1 MRAWIIA
8 LSLGAAACVSAQ
20 GAADAPSPFAGQQ
33 PPTQTQSQTQTP
45 QNFAAIDL
53 PAGAYRIDPRHTS
66 VLFRIRH
73 EGLSWFTARF
83 DTKDATLELNPAN
96 PAQSHLTA
104 SVDATSVNTGLTNT
118 AGERGFDRSIGA
130 ALGAQ
135 TTPQITFNSTS
146 IERTGQYTARV
157 TGDLT
162 MNGQTH
168 PAALDVTFDGGKN
181 DIVRGGAVAVGFSA
195 HGVIDRSQWGVGQW
209 TAFAGNDVQIVI
221 ETEFTHS

>member
-8 LSLGAAACVSAQ
+8 LGLGLAACVSAQ
-20 GAADAPSPFAGQQ
+20 GAVDTQAPFTGQQ
-33 PPTQTQSQTQTP
+33 PPTQTQTP
-45 QNFAAIDL
+45 SPQSFTPIDI
-53 PAGAYRIDPRHTS
+53 PAGTYRIDPRHTS

-73 EGLSWFTARF
+73 EGISWFTARF
-83 DTKDATLELNPAN
+83 DAKDATLQLDPAN

-104 SVDATSVNTGLTNT
+104 SVDATSVNTGLTNA
-118 AGERGFDRSIGA
+118 AGERGFDQSIGNVI
-130 ALGAQ
+130 GAQ
-135 TTPQITFNSTS
+135 TTRHITFTSTAV
-146 IERTGQYTARV
+146 ERTGQNTARV

-168 PAALDVTFDGGKN
+168 PAVLDVTFGGAHN

-195 HGVIDRSQWGVGQW
+195 HGTIDRSQWGIGQW

>member
-1 MRAWIIA
+1 MRAFIIA
-8 LSLGAAACVSAQ
+8 LGLGLAACVSAQ
-20 GAADAPSPFAGQQ
+20 GAVDSQSPFSGQ
-33 PPTQTQSQTQTP
+33 PAAQTQSQTPSPQSFTP
-45 QNFAAIDL
+45 IDV

-73 EGLSWFTARF
+73 EGISWFTARF
-83 DTKDATLELNPAN
+83 DTKDATLQLDPAN
-96 PAQSHLTA
+96 PSQTHLTA

-118 AGERGFDRSIGA
+118 AGERAFDHAIGNAIGA
-130 ALGAQ
+130 QATQ
-135 TTPQITFNSTS
+135 QITFNSTAV
-146 IERTGQYTARV
+146 ERTGQNTARV

-168 PAALDVTFDGGKN
+168 PATLEVTFGGAHN
-181 DIVRGGAVAVGFSA
+181 DIVRGGAVAIGFSA
-195 HGVIDRSQWGVGQW
+195 HGVIDRSQWGVTQW